1 LVLSAGVTPAL
12 SADLVREPLDVPA
25 QPSALVA
32 KRALLA
38 VTLAGTRLVA
48 AGRMGHIVYSDDLGL
63 KWIQARVPVSVDLVA
78 VSFVNPRNGWA
89 TGHDGA
95 VLHSADGGASWT
107 LAMDGRRAA
116 RLMVDYYTAR
126 QASGDP
132 AVAAALAESKRFLGE
147 QGARPFLDVWFE
159 NEQSGYVVGAW
170 GLMLKTDDGGHSWV
184 PWLDRV
190 DNPRSNH
197 LNAIRRIDG
206 RLWIVG
212 EQGLL
217 LRFDEN
223 LQRFLAVKSP
233 TDGSL
238 FGILGQG
245 GNLMAFGLSGRAF
258 ISQNDGLNWSKAGGT
273 GTAGLSAGTIL
284 ADGRF
289 LLVDTNAGMWLSG
302 NKGKSFSQVRLAQ
315 PMPVFDVVA
324 VAPRTIV
331 VVGLLG
337 AERLAIAPMSS
348 SLHAGPR

>member
-1 LVLSAGVTPAL
+1 MLLALALIVGVTP
-12 SADLVREPLDVPA
+12 SARADIVREPLDVPA
-25 QPSALVA
+25 QPSPLVA

-38 VTLAGTRLVA
+38 ETLAGTRLVA
-48 AGRMGHIVYSDDLGL
+48 VGRMGHIVYSDDQGL

-78 VSFVNPRNGWA
+78 VSFVNPNNGWA

-95 VLHSADGGASWT
+95 ILHSVDGGASWI

-126 QASGDP
+126 QVSSGP
-132 AVAAALAESKRFLGE
+132 AVAAALTESKRFLDE

-159 NEQSGYVVGAW
+159 NEQTGYVVGAW
-170 GLMLKTDDGGHSWV
+170 GLILKTEDGGNSWV

-190 DNPRSNH
+190 DNPRSSH
-197 LNAIRRIDG
+197 LNAMRCIDG
-206 RLWIVG
+206 HLWIVG

-223 LQRFLAVKSP
+223 MQRFLAVKLP
-233 TDGSL
+233 TDVSL

-258 ISQNDGLNWSKAGGT
+258 ISQDDGLNWSKAGDS

-284 ADGRF
+284 PDGRF

-302 NKGKSFSQVRLAQ
+302 DKGKNFSQVRLAQ

-324 VAPRTIV
+324 VAPQTVV

-337 AERLAIAPMSS
+337 AKRQAIAPK
-348 SLHAGPR
+348 